1 MTAPSQVLKI
11 RRPDDWH
18 LHPPRWRHVKNCRA
32 VYQRNLWTGYRNAQ
46 SGSAVTTVEAA
57 VAYRQRILDAVPAG
71 HDFTPLMTCYLTD
84 SLDPNE
90 LERGFNEGVFTA
102 AKLYPANATTNS
114 SHGVTSVEQ
123 QSCRY
128 LSAWKK
134 SVCRLLVHGEVTHAD
149 IDIFDREARFIE
161 SVMEPL
167 RQRLTAL
174 KVVFEHITTKD
185 AADYVRNGKNA
196 GCSHHSAASDV

>member
-18 LHPPRWRHVKNCRA
+18 LHLRDGDMLKTVVPYTSEIYGRAIVMPNLAPP
-32 VYQRNLWTGYRNAQ
+32 
-46 SGSAVTTVEAA
+46 VTTVEAT

-71 HDFTPLMTCYLTD
+71 HNFTPLMTCYLTD

-114 SHGVTSVEQ
+114 SHGVTSIDAIMPVLE
-123 QSCRY
+123 RME
-128 LSAWKK
+128 KIGMP
-134 SVCRLLVHGEVTHAD
+134 LLVHGEVTHAD
-149 IDIFDREARFIE
+149 IDIF
-161 SVMEPL
+161 
-167 RQRLTAL
+167 
-174 KVVFEHITTKD
+174 
-185 AADYVRNGKNA
+185 
-196 GCSHHSAASDV
+196 